1 MEKYELTREQQRVFS
16 FILQHRKETGLP
28 PTVREIA
35 NALGYRSPNNVR
47 QHLRLIEQKGFIRLL
62 SGKARGIEVVASM
75 VEDQEDEVCG
85 YGIPIIGSVA
95 AGKPITAIENID
107 GYVTLDKSIFRGE
120 GLFALRIRGDSM
132 NGIGILNGDIVVIRR
147 KSTAENGEVVVVV
160 IDGDAT
166 LKRFVKEKNR
176 ICLRAENPAYS
187 DIELSSVSSIQIAGK
202 LVGVIRKY

>member
-1 MEKYELTREQQRVFS
+1 
-16 FILQHRKETGLP
+16 
-28 PTVREIA
+28 
-35 NALGYRSPNNVR
+35 
-47 QHLRLIEQKGFIRLL
+47 
-62 SGKARGIEVVASM
+62 
-75 VEDQEDEVCG
+75 
-85 YGIPIIGSVA
+85 
-95 AGKPITAIENID
+95 
-107 GYVTLDKSIFRGE
+107 
-120 GLFALRIRGDSM
+120 M